1 MFCGSFEILGRSHG
15 DWREV
20 ESKQEERVEL

>member
-1 MFCGSFEILGRSHG
+1 MFCGSFELFGRSHG

-20 ESKQEERVEL
+20 EGKQEEQVEL